1 MISGQVINMNYDR
14 HNPIIKWYQYDAT
27 KLHKNVEAEE
37 PAPEQP
43 AAAGREA
50 AGQADTAG
58 APSTGGT
65 GDPAMDDEV
74 ARIMAQFADAK
85 QNSVDDVFAQMAA
98 GAEAD
103 EGVSDAASSETSE
116 NTLDEDEVARIMA
129 KFAEAKQ
136 NSVDDVF
143 AQMAAQE
150 APPADTGEKDAAA
163 SDGQSDQDA
172 LLASILKPKQ
182 SNVDALV
189 QQAKN
194 T

>member
-1 MISGQVINMNYDR
+1 MMYDR
-14 HNPIIKWYQYDAT
+14 HKPIIKWYQYDAT
-27 KLHKNVEAEE
+27 KLQKNVEAEE
-37 PAPEQP
+37 PAPEQT
-43 AAAGREA
+43 ADTGSGATDR
-50 AGQADTAG
+50 ADTAG
-58 APSTGGT
+58 APAAGGT

-98 GAEAD
+98 EAEVNDSVAD
-103 EGVSDAASSETSE
+103 VPSSGTSE
-116 NTLDEDEVARIMA
+116 NTIDEDEVARIMA

-143 AQMAAQE
+143 AQMAAE
-150 APPADTGEKDAAA
+150 ETSAADTGATDTTA

>member
-1 MISGQVINMNYDR
+1 MYDR
-14 HNPIIKWYQYDAT
+14 HKPIIKWYQYDAT
-27 KLHKNVEAEE
+27 KLQKNVEAEE
-37 PAPEQP
+37 PAPEQT
-43 AAAGREA
+43 
-50 AGQADTAG
+50 ADTAV
-58 APSTGGT
+58 APAAGGT
-65 GDPAMDDEV
+65 GDQAMDDEV

-98 GAEAD
+98 EAEGNDSVADVPSSGA
-103 EGVSDAASSETSE
+103 SE
-116 NTLDEDEVARIMA
+116 NTIDEDEVARIMA

-143 AQMAAQE
+143 AQMAAE
-150 APPADTGEKDAAA
+150 ETSAADTGATDAAA